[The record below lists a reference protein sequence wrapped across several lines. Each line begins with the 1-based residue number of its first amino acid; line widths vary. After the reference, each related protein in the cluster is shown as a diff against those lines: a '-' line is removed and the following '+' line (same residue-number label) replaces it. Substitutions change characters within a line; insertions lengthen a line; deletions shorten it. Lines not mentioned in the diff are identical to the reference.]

1 MCRIVLLTFSCILL
15 EIPPP
20 LVKKNKYPEMKKN
33 VGTAMWH
40 NALENIV
47 LIKLYIPNSIV
58 LLSKLENLAL
68 QCNITTKI
76 ANGNRNKLIVFELA
90 VVKNILF
97 ISCYINFFS
106 IIFSCNVYRSVFRF
120 IKNPA

>member
-1 MCRIVLLTFSCILL
+1 
-15 EIPPP
+15 
-20 LVKKNKYPEMKKN
+20 MKKN

-90 VVKNILF
+90 VCEKYIIHILLYQF
-97 ISCYINFFS
+97 FFHYILLQCIQVCFS
-106 IIFSCNVYRSVFRF
+106 FH
-120 IKNPA
+120 